1 MWKKVHVLVI
11 LALIYPVIDCRKNRK
26 KGEDLRSLFT
36 SFYRSLRFINLL
48 HKIQCSFLFRLCEID
63 EVS

>member
-26 KGEDLRSLFT
+26 KGEDLRSVFT
-36 SFYRSLRFINLL
+36 SFYRSQL